1 MSAVDAIGETIAD
14 ELRGLIDYHNCR
26 VFVRDGEDLLPIA
39 FRGELTHTESP
50 ELAVLATR
58 VGRGVTGR
66 VAETGEPLLIPDAA
80 NCEFGHKIEGTAEI
94 EESLLAVPLT
104 HAGRVV
110 GVIVISKLGLDQFD
124 ADDLRLLQVLA
135 GHTSSALVNA
145 QLYETLR
152 REAESAKAL
161 LELSREL
168 AAGMELTRSSTGSP
182 RCRPDPRVL
191 VRLGLDA
198 AAGRAASNATL
209 RGRRTGSGSSV
220 RSAGGYRRSRSERA
234 TSVER
239 PFLVEPEQYADLV
252 DRHVD
257 LSVLGSYAIAPLR
270 FDIGARCDR
279 RLRRQRVDR
288 RGALRSTRSAGS
300 RARRSSRSRTR

>member
-1 MSAVDAIGETIAD
+1 MERPDSPDPTRQGVRSIAQLKLLQSVSGKLALMSAVDAIGETIAD

-152 REAESAKAL
+152 ARPRARRRCSSSPAS
-161 LELSREL
+161 SRR
-168 AAGMELTRSSTGSP
+168 AWSSTRSSTGWPRAPPGSSGP
-182 RCRPDPRVL
+182 RTPRSGCRCR
-191 VRLGLDA
+191 
-198 AAGRAASNATL
+198 RAASNAAQ

-220 RSAGGYRRSRSERA
+220 RSAGGYRRVAVERA

-257 LSVLGSYAIAPLR
+257 LTGLGSVRHRAAAVR
-270 FDIGARCDR
+270 HGARW
-279 RLRRQRVDR
+279 
-288 RGALRSTRSAGS
+288 
-300 RARRSSRSRTR
+300 